1 MLGFVILVVLVLAG
15 PVAMFC
21 GVDSRDSS
29 HRLP

>member
-1 MLGFVILVVLVLAG
+1 MIGFVLLVLLVLAG
-15 PVAMFC
+15 PLAVFC